1 MRSDCIIYLFGLLSV
16 CDMYLAVQLIG
27 LLMKTKG
34 YSPCVESLCAE
45 FDSQLLVLLQDLQ
58 NYLQKR
64 VETLDRNELQQHLQT
79 CSMESIQQ

>member
-1 MRSDCIIYLFGLLSV
+1 MCSDLIIYLLGLLSV
-16 CDMYLAVQLIG
+16 RDMYLAVQLIG

-58 NYLQKR
+58 HYLQKR

>member
-1 MRSDCIIYLFGLLSV
+1 MFCDFIIYFLGLLSF
-16 CDMYLAVQLIG
+16 CDMYLAVQIVG

-34 YSPCVESLCAE
+34 FSPCVESLCAE

-58 NYLQKR
+58 YYLQKR
-64 VETLDRNELQQHLQT
+64 VETVDRNELQQHLQT

>member
-1 MRSDCIIYLFGLLSV
+1 
-16 CDMYLAVQLIG
+16 MYLAVQLTG

-34 YSPCVESLCAE
+34 YSPCVEGLCAE